1 MIGIQLLN
9 ARGNN
14 KNGDAVLDYLLATEK
29 VTSYYVGPQG
39 TEKETMRWFGK
50 GADAL
55 NLIGKEVNKDD
66 MSALAQ
72 GFSPSGDAL
81 CQNAGSTPQLIKK
94 TDRNGNPRLDENGK
108 PIEIWKG
115 GHRVGFDMTCSA
127 PKSVDIVFALCDNEI
142 RGKVLSAHRKAVD
155 EAMEFIQSKVET
167 RRGKG
172 GKDFQSIEGLVI
184 TQCDH
189 LANRNLDP
197 DLHTHNL
204 IYGVAQGEDGKWGTY
219 ESQELYRWRHAA
231 DHIYRSALANNLQQE
246 GFAIRQTVEKDKVE
260 GLPTGRRFWEIQGV
274 DDGLKDHFSSR
285 QNEIHQF
292 MKEHGVDKRTAWAQT
307 RKHKDE
313 PSPEELFA
321 SWTMTQKDL
330 GIPFDI
336 EEARRMDNSY
346 APDQSDAEILGR
358 LTANNAI
365 FCEHDLITQV
375 GYAYAG
381 KMSAKELLE
390 RVEQFKQDNNLISV
404 SGQRIHEDDAGT
416 RLARVNREER
426 YTTPEMLKME
436 QEVQS
441 KVKTRANDVQHH
453 VKQETLERVIL
464 DYESKKGF
472 ELSDEQLNAIEHVSR
487 GTGGT
492 AIMSGLA
499 GTGKTT
505 IAEVYK
511 KAFEEDGFKLVG
523 AAVSKTAADKLATE
537 TGIESYSV
545 SALLQRL
552 RYDQI
557 ELSPKSVVVLDESG
571 MVGTEDT
578 LKLMSYI
585 DKAGAKLIMQGDRE
599 QLQPIS
605 AGSAMALAQDVI
617 GDCKL
622 TEIRRQKRQEDR
634 DVAKMFYDRDESGA
648 VVANTGVKSRAESMA
663 KGEAIFNALDARGCL
678 DDYSTRNQSISALVD
693 DYLASQRTHESKLI
707 LTHSHE
713 DARAVTTE
721 VRERLRKAGELGET
735 DHKVRA
741 RHDTQFVELDIAKG
755 DRMMFLKNNHDLD
768 VNNGT
773 EFTVNDMHYDKD
785 GALILDV
792 TLQDEDPKRNGRRM
806 QFNTSEMNAM
816 NHAYTKTVHKAQG
829 QGRSEVF
836 HLANVAMMDNQSA
849 LVAMTRLTD
858 GFYRMYGTS
867 DDFDQVKGRL
877 GMDRLKEN
885 AVDALPKQHQE
896 TTLKAEDTDWIEK
909 HIREILVHKQEQKQE
924 QVQTQKQK
932 RSRTRSR

>member
-1 MIGIQLLN
+1 MIGIQRLD

-14 KNGDAVLDYLLATEK
+14 KKGDAVLDYLLATEK

-50 GADAL
+50 GAEVL
-55 NLIGKEVNKDD
+55 SLIGKEVIKED
-66 MSALAQ
+66 MAALAQ
-72 GFSPSGDAL
+72 GFSPDGKEL
-81 CQNAGSTPQLIKK
+81 CQNAGATPQLIQKK
-94 TDRNGNPRLDENGK
+94 DRNGNLRLDADGN

-127 PKSVDIVFALCDNEI
+127 PKSVSVMFALGDLDT
-142 RGKVLSAHRKAVD
+142 RGKMLSAHRLAVD

-172 GKDFQSIEGLVI
+172 GKDFQAVDGLVI

-231 DHIYRSALANNLQQE
+231 DHIYRSALANNLQME
-246 GFAIRQTVEKDKVE
+246 GFAIRQTVEKDVDGKA
-260 GLPTGRRFWEIQGV
+260 TGRRFWEMQGV

-285 QNEIHQF
+285 QNEILQF
-292 MKEHGVDKRTAWAQT
+292 MQEHGVDKRTAWAQT
-307 RKHKDE
+307 RKNKDE

-321 SWTMTQKDL
+321 TWEMTQKEL
-330 GIPFDI
+330 GIPFEI
-336 EEARRMDNSY
+336 EEARRMDNSF
-346 APDQSDAEILGR
+346 APDQSDDEILGR
-358 LTANNAI
+358 LTENNAI

-381 KMSAKELLE
+381 KMSAKDLLE
-390 RVEQFKQDNNLISV
+390 RVEQFKVDNNLIAV
-404 SGQRIHEDDAGT
+404 SGQRIHEDDAG
-416 RLARVNREER
+416 RQLARVNREQR
-426 YTTPEMLKME
+426 FTTPAMLEME

-441 KVKTRANDVQHH
+441 RVKNRSTESRQH

-472 ELSDEQLNAIEHVSR
+472 ELSDEQMNAIEHVAR

-511 KAFEEDGFKLVG
+511 QAFEADGFNLVG

-552 RYDQI
+552 RYEQI
-557 ELSPKSVVVLDESG
+557 ELTDKSVVVLDESG

-634 DVAKMFYDRDESGA
+634 EIAKMFYDRDEEGA
-648 VVANTGVKSRAESMA
+648 VVTNSGLKSRAESMA
-663 KGEAIFNALDARGCL
+663 KGDAIFNALERRGCM
-678 DDYSTRNQSISALVD
+678 DEYDTRNQSISALVD
-693 DYLASQRTHESKLI
+693 DYLASNREHESKLI

-713 DARAVTTE
+713 DAKAVTTE
-721 VRERLRKAGELGET
+721 IRERLRKAGELGEK
-735 DHKVRA
+735 DHTVKA
-741 RHDTQFVELDIAKG
+741 RHDKVFVDIDIAKG
-755 DRMMFLKNNHDLD
+755 DRMMFLKNNRDMDL
-768 VNNGT
+768 NNGT

-792 TLQDEDPKRNGRRM
+792 TLQDEDPRRHGRRM
-806 QFNTSEMNAM
+806 QFNSSEMNAM

-877 GMDRLKEN
+877 GLDRLKEN
-885 AVDALPKQHQE
+885 AVDALPKVE
-896 TTLKAEDTDWIEK
+896 DASPLKAEDTAWIEK
-909 HIREILVHKQEQKQE
+909 HIKEILVHSQEKNEAKQEQS
-924 QVQTQKQK
+924 QKKK